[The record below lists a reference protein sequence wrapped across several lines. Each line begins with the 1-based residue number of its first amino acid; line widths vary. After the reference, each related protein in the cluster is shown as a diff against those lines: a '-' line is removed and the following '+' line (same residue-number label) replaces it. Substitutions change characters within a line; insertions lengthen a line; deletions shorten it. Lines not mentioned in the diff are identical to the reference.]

1 MTQNELIL
9 KEFYFLFILGNVD
22 GIFDI
27 DPTLGIILVAKSLE
41 NNRRNEYNLVVR
53 ASDNGLPSLSSTAMV
68 QIEVILSNNSPPR
81 FDQVEFSTEI
91 AENQPIDSFIA
102 VVKANCRSSVIYDL
116 VGNEDETYFNINPS
130 SGVLFSNAIFDY
142 EIQPF
147 YNLTVRATSIMGSSA
162 HAVVYVHITDINDN
176 APLFVQSDF
185 MGNISE
191 SSSPGSH
198 VLDLYNA
205 PLVARATDADSG
217 RNCHLLYQIVD
228 ARAQDIF
235 DVDSSTGTIRTKVI
249 LDREL
254 VQMYEFTVQA
264 FDHGEPPKSATV
276 GARVRIYVDDV
287 NDSPPVFTKRVY
299 RATLLL
305 PTQPDV
311 ALVEL
316 LASDADS
323 APNAVLEYG
332 LVGGNGIEK
341 FALDPK
347 TGMLAVINVEEML
360 DSYELSVRVT
370 DGHFE
375 DRAIVQ
381 VNTLTHSEV
390 GID

>member
-1 MTQNELIL
+1 M
-9 KEFYFLFILGNVD
+9 FILGNVD

-27 DPTLGIILVAKSLE
+27 DPTLGIIRVAKSLE
-41 NNRRNEYNLVVR
+41 DNRRNEYSLVVR
-53 ASDNGLPSLSSTAMV
+53 ASDSGLPSLSGTAIV
-68 QIEVILSNNSPPR
+68 QIEVILSNDSPPR
-81 FDQVEFSTEI
+81 FDQVEFNTEI

-102 VVKANCRSSVIYDL
+102 VVRANCRSSVIYEL

-130 SGVLFSNAIFDY
+130 SGVLSSSAIFDH

-162 HAVVYVHITDINDN
+162 HAVVHVHITDVNDN
-176 APLFVQSDF
+176 APVFEQSEFV
-185 MGNISE
+185 GNISE

-198 VLDLYNA
+198 VLDPYNA

-217 RNCHLLYQIVD
+217 RNCHLLYRIVD
-228 ARAQDIF
+228 VQAQDIF
-235 DVDSSTGTIRTKVI
+235 DVDSSTGTVRTKVI

-254 VQMYEFTVQA
+254 VPMYEFTVQA
-264 FDHGEPPKSATV
+264 VDHGMPPKSATV
-276 GARVRIYVDDV
+276 GAMVRIYVDDV
-287 NDSPPVFTKRVY
+287 NDSPPVFTQRVY

-316 LASDADS
+316 SASDVDS

-347 TGMLAVINVEEML
+347 TGILTVINVDEML

-381 VNTLTHSEV
+381 VSILTHSEA
-390 GID
+390 GIE